1 MICSNVI
8 NTTIGNMSVA
18 NSIYTYQN
26 NKKKVNI
33 HGLTFT
39 SNDAAQQKK
48 QIAKRTLST
57 QSTNLCIFGDKMFN

>member
-18 NSIYTYQN
+18 NSINIYQN
-26 NKKKVNI
+26 NQKKVNI
-33 HGLTFT
+33 YGLTLT

-48 QIAKRTLST
+48 QIDKRTLST
-57 QSTNLCIFGDKMFN
+57 QSTNLCILGDKMFN